1 MLFRSKLDPASLKAD
16 AAKVGMDS
24 AKFNACFDAKASIAG
39 IKADQAE
46 GERIGVS
53 GTPTFFINGREMVG
67 AETEQG
73 FSEVIDDELS
83 HPQKLETQAN
93 AH

>member
-1 MLFRSKLDPASLKAD
+1 M
-16 AAKVGMDS
+16 
-24 AKFNACFDAKASIAG
+24 
-39 IKADQAE
+39 
-46 GERIGVS
+46 S